1 MSEEEEVTLEEKVLN
16 VWDRRGA
23 NLVTSDNQGQCT
35 NTNDL
40 DLAMESGSKASD
52 ADPPAATEAKEEE
65 DVVDKDRE
73 GDSSEQKSEEEEVAT
88 QPAKE
93 VASGETDAKAQE
105 EPADLSEKSTDTP
118 NDEESEEDKSGME
131 AKDESVSTSA
141 AEKSESADAEPA
153 ANSNDV
159 QADPPSAEEVS
170 LEIDDLAIREDGG
183 GGVDDLEPLP
193 SPSSAAGNSSLLR
206 RLKESPPVTLSSNTA
221 AGLRRPAVASA
232 VVKPIP
238 PFDTLSPE
246 LTSILEGVK
255 AIPSGVGIEESE
267 EEAIDKAKVLA
278 IRVKEACQTVPALT

>member
-1 MSEEEEVTLEEKVLN
+1 MSGEEGGTVEEVTLEEKVLN

-73 GDSSEQKSEEEEVAT
+73 GDSSQQKSEEEEVAT

-131 AKDESVSTSA
+131 AKDESESTSA
-141 AEKSESADAEPA
+141 AEKSESADTEPA

-193 SPSSAAGNSSLLR
+193 SETGDDFLVKFQKLVILDFIIRNTDRGNDNWLIKAEKSASVSSAAASGSAT
-206 RLKESPPVTLSSNTA
+206 PA
-221 AGLRRPAVASA
+221 AAA
-232 VVKPIP
+232 
-238 PFDTLSPE
+238 
-246 LTSILEGVK
+246 
-255 AIPSGVGIEESE
+255 ESE
-267 EEAIDKAKVLA
+267 LA
-278 IRVKEACQTVPALT
+278 PVHEGQVSPKSRPRPISRF